1 MNSNFFFINFFS
13 DLIHV
18 KFGRIQG
25 MSTRK
30 GEVVF
35 LEDLLDEAKERALKS
50 MMGTES
56 KLNLYLKF

>member
-1 MNSNFFFINFFS
+1 
-13 DLIHV
+13 
-18 KFGRIQG
+18 

-56 KLNLYLKF
+56 KLNLYLKFLS